1 MPRSLETLLR
11 LATPRSSKRK
21 RGQCC
26 WHHRSGAVGTPG
38 RWSSTDGRRLGQ
50 GHACPGRTGGG
61 GPQSHTA
68 CGHPSLT
75 VWGPH
80 HTTRPRLSC
89 SACSR
94 RLSGPL
100 RPLLRS
106 PAWTHGT
113 PSCQSRPLHR
123 EAVTMGWGVRPGPSY
138 PLPAILCRPRPPA
151 CLHHQPHV
159 VSGRLRGIG
168 GLALCSPH
176 PHPVPRLARPGPQ
189 VPAPLSGGLW
199 LPTPCASRR
208 SGGCLCAPCM
218 QGPLTQEA
226 GPHDFLGIEVVED
239 SGQGS
244 PRKTW
249 AEPG

>member
-1 MPRSLETLLR
+1 M
-11 LATPRSSKRK
+11 
-21 RGQCC
+21 
-26 WHHRSGAVGTPG
+26 PG
-38 RWSSTDGRRLGQ
+38 RWSSTDGHRLGQ
-50 GHACPGRTGGG
+50 GHARPGRTGGG

-113 PSCQSRPLHR
+113 PSCQSRPLHQ

-138 PLPAILCRPRPPA
+138 PLPAVLCRPRPPA

-168 GLALCSPH
+168 GVALCSPH
-176 PHPVPRLARPGPQ
+176 PRPVPRLARPGPQ
-189 VPAPLSGGLW
+189 DPAPLSGGSW

-208 SGGCLCAPCM
+208 SGGCVPPACRGYSRKRLGHMTSWGLRWWRTVGREAPGRRG
-218 QGPLTQEA
+218 QSQA
-226 GPHDFLGIEVVED
+226 DSEVV
-239 SGQGS
+239 
-244 PRKTW
+244 PRGRG
-249 AEPG
+249 P